1 MRTTKDP
8 QQMVKTAKKRL
19 NSKIEKQ
26 RKIRQAAKKR
36 SQIDSILGK
45 VIWVILA
52 LALLVWVISKIEY

>member
-8 QQMVKTAKKRL
+8 QQMVKAAKKRL
-19 NSKIEKQ
+19 NAKIEKQ

-52 LALLVWVISKIEY
+52 LALLAFGISKI